1 MSKLNESCY
10 LVNLNITEEDCTKNL
25 EGIYLASTPQSA
37 AFSALFGECHN
48 IDDDTEEE
56 FDRQISSAAYNGG
69 DVEDDIFTYNVE
81 SVHKFDIVKT
91 ILNNKEVNL
100 AVPASYTEDSTAPD
114 NSGLYLVDIKWGVY
128 SYDKNLA
135 PVLWATDEDDA
146 LLQALL
152 SQSVELADEDMDD
165 EDDRAYYAKLR
176 SELAAKIKASDE
188 YEFSDSSGLYVA
200 RSATKLQAIT
210 FTDKGHEYTG
220 FINPNDNEEIVRVYK
235 TSLKK

>member
-1 MSKLNESCY
+1 MSKLNNSYY
-10 LVNLNITEEDCTKNL
+10 LVDLKITEEDCTKNL
-25 EGIYLASTPQSA
+25 EGIYPASTPQSA
-37 AFSALFGECHN
+37 AISALFGECHN
-48 IDDDTEEE
+48 IDDDTAEE

-69 DVEDDIFTYNVE
+69 DVEDDIFTYNVG
-81 SVHKFDIVKT
+81 SVHKLDIVKT

-128 SYDKNLA
+128 SYNKNLA

-176 SELAAKIKASDE
+176 SEFAAKIKASDD
-188 YEFSDSSGLYVA
+188 YSFSDSSGLYVA
-200 RSATKLQAIT
+200 RSATKLQAIN
-210 FTDKGHEYTG
+210 FTNKGHEYTG
-220 FINPNDNEEIVRVYK
+220 FINPNDDQETIRVYK
-235 TSLKK
+235 ISLKK

>member
-1 MSKLNESCY
+1 MSKSSNSYY

-69 DVEDDIFTYNVE
+69 DVEDDIFTYEVD
-81 SVHKFDIVKT
+81 SVHKLNIVKT
-91 ILNNKEVNL
+91 TLNNKEVNL
-100 AVPASYTEDSTAPD
+100 AVPASYTEDSAVPD
-114 NSGLYLVDIKWGVY
+114 NSGLYLVDIKWCVY
-128 SYDKNLA
+128 SYEKNLA

-176 SELAAKIKASDE
+176 SEFAAKIKAADDYS
-188 YEFSDSSGLYVA
+188 FSDSSGLYVA

-210 FTDKGHEYTG
+210 FTDKGREYTG
-220 FINPNDNEEIVRVYK
+220 FINPNDDQEVTRVHK
-235 TSLKK
+235 VSLKK

>member
-1 MSKLNESCY
+1 MSKLNNSYY
-10 LVNLNITEEDCTKNL
+10 LVDLKITEEDCTKNL

-37 AFSALFGECHN
+37 AISALFGECHN
-48 IDDDTEEE
+48 IDDDTAEE
-56 FDRQISSAAYNGG
+56 FERQISSAAYNGG
-69 DVEDDIFTYNVE
+69 AVEDDIFTYNVD
-81 SVHKFDIVKT
+81 SVHKLDIVKT
-91 ILNNKEVNL
+91 TLNNKEVNL

-128 SYDKNLA
+128 SYNKNLA

-176 SELAAKIKASDE
+176 SEFAAKIKASDD
-188 YEFSDSSGLYVA
+188 YSFSDSSGLYVA
-200 RSATKLQAIT
+200 NQQPNYRLSTLQI
-210 FTDKGHEYTG
+210 KGMNIQGLSIRT
-220 FINPNDNEEIVRVYK
+220 IM
-235 TSLKK
+235 KKS